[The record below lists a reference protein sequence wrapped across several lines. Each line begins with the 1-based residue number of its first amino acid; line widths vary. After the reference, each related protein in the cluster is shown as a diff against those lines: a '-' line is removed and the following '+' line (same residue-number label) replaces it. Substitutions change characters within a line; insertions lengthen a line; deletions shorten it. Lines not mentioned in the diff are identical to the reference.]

1 MSLGGARLVRVVKP
15 GILSSVQDCG
25 RADVARFGVS
35 PSGAAD
41 WYSARA
47 ANRLASNDDCAALVE
62 LTMTDAVFV
71 TLADT
76 IVAVTGADGV
86 LSIAAHPSRRWS
98 SQHVPAGSRIEIGAA
113 QRGFR
118 SYIAF
123 AGGVEVPLVLGSA
136 ATDVGGGFGGL
147 QGRALRA
154 GDELRLG
161 LTHGD
166 SALHAYD
173 EESIPAWPAR
183 TALRVLPGPH
193 AGALSSA
200 ARAALHETEYTVSS
214 RSTRQGL
221 QLDGAPLP
229 GGTGTGVTSAGACAG
244 CVQITSA
251 GVPVLLLSE
260 HQTTAGYATVA
271 CVIGADLPRAAQL
284 QPGDRLRFEL
294 VSQVVAARARE
305 EALRKLDTVPRAR
318 NAGMG

>member
-1 MSLGGARLVRVVKP
+1 MSPGGVRLVRIVKP
-15 GILSSVQDCG
+15 GVLSTVQDRG

-47 ANRLASNDDCAALVE
+47 ANRLVGNDDCAALVE
-62 LTMTDAVFV
+62 LTMTDAIFE

-76 IVAVTGADGV
+76 IVAVTGADGL
-86 LSIAAHPSRRWS
+86 LSIAAGPSRRWS
-98 SQHVPAGSRIEIGAA
+98 THLAVGGSRIEIGAA

-118 SYIAF
+118 SYVAF
-123 AGGVEVPLVLGSA
+123 AGGVKVPLVLGSA

-154 GDELRLG
+154 GDELQLAPP
-161 LTHGD
+161 HGD
-166 SALHAYD
+166 AVPYTYD
-173 EESIPAWPAR
+173 DESIPAWPAR

-193 AGALSSA
+193 EGVLTAA
-200 ARAALHETEYTVSS
+200 ARAALHATEYTVSS

-229 GGTGTGVTSAGACAG
+229 GGAQTGVTSAGACAG

-251 GVPVLLLSE
+251 GVPALLLAE
-260 HQTTAGYATVA
+260 HQTTGGYAAVA
-271 CVIGADLPRAAQL
+271 CVIAADLPRAAQL
-284 QPGDRLRFEL
+284 QPGDRLHFEL

-305 EALRKLDTVPRAR
+305 EALRKLDEVPRAR
-318 NAGMG
+318 SRV